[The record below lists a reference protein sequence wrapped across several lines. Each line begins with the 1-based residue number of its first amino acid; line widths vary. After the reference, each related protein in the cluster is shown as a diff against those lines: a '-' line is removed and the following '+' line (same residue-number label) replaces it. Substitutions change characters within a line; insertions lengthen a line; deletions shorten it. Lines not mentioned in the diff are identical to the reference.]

1 MTRGDPQEVYA
12 RWLAALTVFAFV
24 SAGVAALLYFGGVL
38 PPYIAPQS
46 LLELWRLPLDEYLAR
61 TGAPT
66 GWGWLALAG
75 RGDYLSLAVI
85 CLFGLISLICC
96 ARVIPAFL
104 RHGERLHAALAA
116 AQVVVL
122 AAAALH
128 LVPGAR

>member
-12 RWLAALTVFAFV
+12 RWLAALTVFAFA
-24 SAGVAALLYFGGVL
+24 SAGAAALIYLGGLL
-38 PPYIAPQS
+38 PPYIAPQA

-66 GWGWLALAG
+66 GWGWLPLAG
-75 RGDYLSLAVI
+75 HGDYLSVAVI

-116 AQVVVL
+116 AQVLVLL
-122 AAAALH
+122 AAALN
-128 LVPGAR
+128 LFPGAR